1 MGSPIYSYQQ
11 VASTTSKLEQIVM
24 LYDGAIKFLL
34 QMANDIRQKDMLAK
48 TEHVDRALAIIDYLR
63 AILDMSQGG
72 EVAQNLDRT
81 YNILT
86 SQIILANATLDAD
99 MVDSVVALLREI
111 RSAWQQ
117 IAAGS
122 SNVVPVAAP
131 ETKTGLFQTELR
143 SVRITG

>member
-1 MGSPIYSYQQ
+1 
-11 VASTTSKLEQIVM
+11 M

>member
-1 MGSPIYSYQQ
+1 VGSPIYSYQQ